1 MTLHTTSLRA
11 ETAAR
16 SLLNSKV
23 AICRQPSQLI
33 SSIEIHCQLI
43 GADQVG
49 MVMIRMRELRVG
61 EHFWWLLVAV
71 DVNDLPHPHC
81 RRS

>member
-1 MTLHTTSLRA
+1 MTLHVLTTSLRA

-16 SLLNSKV
+16 SHLNSKV

-33 SSIEIHCQLI
+33 SLIEIHCQLI

-49 MVMIRMRELRVG
+49 MVMIRRTLCASSASG
-61 EHFWWLLVAV
+61 STSGGSSLL
-71 DVNDLPHPHC
+71 
-81 RRS
+81 